1 MQVWLAQA
9 TPPSMLL
16 LPPSTPVQALLSLQL
31 VPSAWL
37 LQVVAL
43 AGAQI

>member
-9 TPPSMLL
+9 APPSKLL
-16 LPPSTPVQALLSLQL
+16 LPPSTPAQALLSLQL